1 MKYSIIVPVFNR
13 PNEVDELLTS
23 LTIQTFTNFE
33 VVIVEDGSKTTC
45 KDVCDKYSNSLDLK
59 YFIKENSGPGQSR
72 NYGAKRANGDYLIIL
87 DSDVVLPKN
96 TCKPLMMKLTII
108 TLMLSEVP
116 TVLTNHLPT
125 LKRLYHTP

>member
-96 TCKPLMMKLTII
+96 YMQAIDDEI
-108 TLMLSEVP
+108 NN
-116 TVLTNHLPT
+116 NHADAFGGPD
-125 LKRLYHTP
+125 RAHE